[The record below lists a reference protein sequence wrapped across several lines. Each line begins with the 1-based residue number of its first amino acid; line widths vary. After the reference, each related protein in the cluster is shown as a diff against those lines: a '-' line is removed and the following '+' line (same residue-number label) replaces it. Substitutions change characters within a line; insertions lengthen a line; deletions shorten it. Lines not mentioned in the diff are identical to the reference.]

1 MSEAPK
7 AQRKMTYEEFFEAR
21 LKKHRDARADTVNAL
36 SEKDAKGWLWESKR
50 QLDELTESIFVRGIK
65 PSDTY
70 LNPRCDEMTEA
81 NYIYGVFIEGLW
93 EKFDKMS
100 RQLERL
106 EEAKEIIE
114 ETKHHVSEETKETLD
129 DVLKLLKEPP
139 NVDPIVLILKDLKM
153 I

>member
-7 AQRKMTYEEFFEAR
+7 AQQKMTYEEFFEAR
-21 LKKHRDARADTVNAL
+21 LKKHRDARADNINAL
-36 SEKDAKGWLWESKR
+36 SEKDAKSCLWQSKWR
-50 QLDELTESIFVRGIK
+50 LDELAESILVRGIK
-65 PSDTY
+65 SKDIM
-70 LNPRCDEMTEA
+70 LDHRWNEMVEA
-81 NYIYGVFIEGLW
+81 DYIYGMFIEALW

-139 NVDPIVLILKDLKM
+139 NVDPLVLILKDLKM